1 MPEWE
6 ISLGST
12 APFSLQLQSQCVSRV
27 LKYPKIAF
35 AAFENVFNATIKNN
49 GWMKERKKSAFEELD
64 ILALPGFKP
73 TTCFC
78 YSRPIYGITSES
90 TEVTHFQ

>member
-1 MPEWE
+1 
-6 ISLGST
+6 
-12 APFSLQLQSQCVSRV
+12 
-27 LKYPKIAF
+27 
-35 AAFENVFNATIKNN
+35 
-49 GWMKERKKSAFEELD
+49 MKERKKSAFEELD